1 MKFEPGQKV
10 VCVDNVCVSTYLTQG
25 KVYTVKE
32 YDARYKT
39 VRLENH
45 DDNLKFP
52 AMFAAERFQL
62 SEVMPLEDML

>member
-10 VCVDNVCVSTYLTQG
+10 VCVDNTCVSPYLTQG

-32 YDARYKT
+32 YDARYKQ
-39 VRLENH
+39 VRLEG
-45 DDNLKFP
+45 DGDSLKFI
-52 AMFAAERFQL
+52 AFAAERFRL